1 MTVNDNAS
9 LGRMSNVGV
18 GGAFVGMVLVGTILW
33 WDVSGIGSLLNA
45 PGETLRL
52 NLFLAGAMVKGALV
66 GAVLGAA
73 MPSKQRSAVRATV
86 STRIVGAANA

>member
-1 MTVNDNAS
+1 MNAENTVA
-9 LGRMSNVGV
+9 LGRISHVGV

-33 WDVSGIGSLLNA
+33 WDISGIGSLLNA

-52 NLFLAGAMVKGALV
+52 NLFIAGAMLKGALF

-73 MPSKQRSAVRATV
+73 MPWKRPLAVRATAG
-86 STRIVGAANA
+86 TRIVGAANA